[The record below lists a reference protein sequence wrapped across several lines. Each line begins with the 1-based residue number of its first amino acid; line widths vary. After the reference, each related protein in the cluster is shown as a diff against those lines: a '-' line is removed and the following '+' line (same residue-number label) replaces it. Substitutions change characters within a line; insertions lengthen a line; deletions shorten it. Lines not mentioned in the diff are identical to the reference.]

1 AFGQHVIGIVAGLRR
16 QIESDGQAGLPL
28 VEILAVERIGVRG
41 RGVAGISAENPR
53 FVAHLSPTTA
63 VWLNS
68 FCNATSGARART
80 VSMESLG
87 QARLISPIM
96 ISRITAPIVSLI
108 MAAMIPPPMLSGT
121 AFIQL

>member
-1 AFGQHVIGIVAGLRR
+1 
-16 QIESDGQAGLPL
+16 
-28 VEILAVERIGVRG
+28 
-41 RGVAGISAENPR
+41 
-53 FVAHLSPTTA
+53 
-63 VWLNS
+63 
-68 FCNATSGARART
+68 
-80 VSMESLG
+80 MESLG